1 MNNAELAY
9 LLGCID
15 PFVDEKEMTEEDLHY
30 FSNSE
35 VQNAINQMK
44 ILCFKYVIKIIDKE
58 NFDNEYNVIINNHN
72 LGEKEKEYINK
83 RKINLLDMM
92 LKPPK
97 EKETI
102 NDGKFHWGDEFDE
115 IKQKKLEKK
124 EGI

>member
-1 MNNAELAY
+1 MNNAHLAY

-15 PFVDEKEMTEEDLHY
+15 PFVDEAEMTEEDLHY

-35 VQNAINQMK
+35 V
-44 ILCFKYVIKIIDKE
+44 
-58 NFDNEYNVIINNHN
+58 
-72 LGEKEKEYINK
+72 NK